1 MKRIVTLFLSLILL
15 LSCLCA
21 PASAMFDP
29 SLFYE
34 VQAKSAYIVNT
45 DTNII
50 VYDKDSSRQVPAGG
64 LTKYMTIA
72 LLLTN
77 YADQLDN
84 TFQMPFAISDYVHN
98 SDNADMRSNETFT
111 YREAVYAMLLRNANE
126 AAMGLAYSL
135 SGGDLAG
142 WVSQMNTLSQRI
154 GTTGSTWTDACGL
167 DSGNV
172 TTAVDMYLILRYL
185 MSFDAFVDISSA
197 PAFTMPAKEKH
208 TKSFVLLNQNVKLR
222 NFFRT
227 VAFFPYVA
235 SLVAVAAVWNMIFN
249 PSMGPINMILNQFF
263 GVAVENLPR
272 WAAGKDTAM
281 ITVIL
286 FSVWKNMGYYMVIY
300 LAGLQGCNPDLNE
313 AAELDGANRWQQ
325 FWHITLPQLRP
336 TTFFVVIMLTI
347 SGFKVYDQMYMITQG
362 GPGTATMTLVYYIY
376 NVAFV
381 NTPKYGYASA
391 IAMVLFVLVLI
402 VTIIQFR
409 GSKGD
414 N

>member
-1 MKRIVTLFLSLILL
+1 MASAAVQNKTPRKVLKKSTRDSLIAYSFIAPNFIGFCVFTLVPMVFAIAL
-15 LSCLCA
+15 AFCA
-21 PASAMFDP
+21 WDGRHAIEFIGLKNFVK
-29 SLFYE
+29 LFTTDKIF
-34 VQAKSAYIVNT
+34 QAALKNT
-45 DTNII
+45 I
-50 VYDKDSSRQVPAGG
+50 VYV
-64 LTKYMTIA
+64 
-72 LLLTN
+72 
-77 YADQLDN
+77 
-84 TFQMPFAISDYVHN
+84 
-98 SDNADMRSNETFT
+98 
-111 YREAVYAMLLRNANE
+111 
-126 AAMGLAYSL
+126 
-135 SGGDLAG
+135 
-142 WVSQMNTLSQRI
+142 I
-154 GTTGSTWTDACGL
+154 GTVPLTLACSL
-167 DSGNV
+167 
-172 TTAVDMYLILRYL
+172 AM
-185 MSFDAFVDISSA
+185 A
-197 PAFTMPAKEKH
+197 
-208 TKSFVLLNQNVKLR
+208 VLLNQNVKLR

-249 PSMGPINMILNQFF
+249 PFF

-281 ITVIL
+281 LTVIL

>member
-1 MKRIVTLFLSLILL
+1 MAETTQ
-15 LSCLCA
+15 A
-21 PASAMFDP
+21 
-29 SLFYE
+29 
-34 VQAKSAYIVNT
+34 VQAKPKRGMSKSLRDSLVAYSFIAPNFIGFCIFTLVPMIFAIGLSFCNWDGVHPVEFTGISNFVALLSDKTFKAAFVNT
-45 DTNII
+45 
-50 VYDKDSSRQVPAGG
+50 
-64 LTKYMTIA
+64 L
-72 LLLTN
+72 
-77 YADQLDN
+77 
-84 TFQMPFAISDYVHN
+84 
-98 SDNADMRSNETFT
+98 
-111 YREAVYAMLLRNANE
+111 VYA
-126 AAMGLAYSL
+126 
-135 SGGDLAG
+135 
-142 WVSQMNTLSQRI
+142 I
-154 GTTGSTWTDACGL
+154 GTVPLTLACSL
-167 DSGNV
+167 
-172 TTAVDMYLILRYL
+172 AM
-185 MSFDAFVDISSA
+185 A
-197 PAFTMPAKEKH
+197 
-208 TKSFVLLNQNVKLR
+208 VLLNQNVKLR

-300 LAGLQGCNPDLNE
+300 LAGLQGCTPDLNE

-409 GSKGD
+409 GSKGE